1 MKLAVKVADCK
12 VWGGSHNRTA
22 CNMLRRLFCGQL
34 QIKHQFNKKVRES
47 CLILSGVLSSAV
59 HSWWVSCLTA
69 SNQPAA
75 PWQTSLC
82 MSHHMEH
89 VIFLLM
95 HARTHAHTHTHTH
108 THVQSHSSARG
119 FPPRQ
124 CITCVTKSLTSVQK
138 RESPFVFECGVWV
151 HACVSACASVFG
163 IVYTIGSVS
172 GCVNGSVLIFL
183 QGHRLMKDDSS
194 GWRPRGRLAG
204 WWFTLQ

>member
-1 MKLAVKVADCK
+1 MKLAVKVTDCK

-47 CLILSGVLSSAV
+47 CMNLSGVLSSAV

-82 MSHHMEH
+82 MSHHTEH

-95 HARTHAHTHTHTH
+95 HTHTRTHAHTRTVTFICKGLPSPTVHYMCYEIPDKHTEK
-108 THVQSHSSARG
+108 G
-119 FPPRQ
+119 
-124 CITCVTKSLTSVQK
+124 K
-138 RESPFVFECGVWV
+138 PFVCERGVWV
-151 HACVSACASVFG
+151 HACVRACASMFG

-183 QGHRLMKDDSS
+183 QGHRLMRDDSS
-194 GWRPRGRLAG
+194 GWRPRVRLAG
-204 WWFTLQ
+204 WWFTLH